1 MISLDLIIPT
11 YKSAQSIGL
20 LVQKLNQFSA
30 NGTFKLHVVFV
41 NDASPD
47 NTQTVLEENLKQA
60 QFSYKTIRLAQ
71 NYGQHTATAIGLY
84 FTESALV
91 ATIDDDLQHH
101 PEDFLAL
108 YQHMLNTQSDLVYG
122 VFEEKK
128 HHVFR
133 NLGTRILQNILK
145 LDGRDY
151 SMVTSYRLMK
161 SSVIAV
167 FKNRQ
172 IKTHFIDD
180 FFLLASSNTSSYQV
194 NHQKRAFGNSG
205 YSFGALLKMAI
216 KILFLHSSLP
226 LKVISRMGLLLSLVF
241 FVLGCFYIYQKLVYD
256 VSIGFT
262 SLIVAIFFSTGLILF
277 SLGIIGEYIRRIW
290 ISKQELDK
298 VIIAEI
304 AHA

>member
-1 MISLDLIIPT
+1 MTELDIIIPV
-11 YKSAQSIGL
+11 YKSAASIGL
-20 LVQKLNQFSA
+20 LIQQLNEFSTNHA
-30 NGTFKLHVVFV
+30 FKLHVIFV

-47 NTQTVLEENLKQA
+47 DTQTLLDEHLKHA
-60 QFSYKTIRLAQ
+60 KFRHKTIRLAQ

-84 FTESALV
+84 YAESGLV

-101 PEDFLAL
+101 PDDFVTL
-108 YQHMLNTQSDLVYG
+108 YNHMLKSGSDLVYG
-122 VFEEKK
+122 NFEEKK
-128 HHVFR
+128 HHTIR
-133 NLGTRILQNILK
+133 NMGTRVLQNILK

-151 SMVTSYRLMK
+151 SMVTSFRLMK
-161 SSVIAV
+161 SSVLSV

-172 IKTHFIDD
+172 MKTHFIDD
-180 FFLLASSNTSSYQV
+180 FFLLASSKTSSHQV
-194 NHQKRAFGNSG
+194 SHQERVFGNSG
-205 YSFGALLKMAI
+205 YSFISLLKMAI

-226 LKVISRMGLLLSLVF
+226 LKIISRMGLFLSLVF

-304 AHA
+304 C

>member
-1 MISLDLIIPT
+1 MIGLDLIIPI
-11 YKSAQSIGL
+11 YKSAKSIDL

-30 NGTFKLHVVFV
+30 NGTFKLHVIFV

-47 NTQTVLEENLKQA
+47 NTQTILNEHLKHA
-60 QFSYKTIRLAQ
+60 QFSYRAIRLAQ
-71 NYGQHTATAIGLY
+71 NYGQHTATAIGLN
-84 FTESALV
+84 FSESKLV
-91 ATIDDDLQHH
+91 ATIDDDLQHQ
-101 PEDFLAL
+101 PEDFLTL
-108 YQHMLNTQSDLVYG
+108 YQHMLNTESDLVYG
-122 VFEEKK
+122 TFEEKK
-128 HHVFR
+128 HHLLR
-133 NLGTRILQNILK
+133 NTGTRILQNILK
-145 LDGRDY
+145 LDGTDY
-151 SMVTSYRLMK
+151 SMVTSFRLMK
-161 SSVIAV
+161 SSVITV
-167 FKNRQ
+167 FKSRQ

-180 FFLLASSNTSSYQV
+180 FFLLASSKTSSYQV

-205 YSFGALLKMAI
+205 YSFVTLLKMGV

-298 VIIAEI
+298 VIIAEVC
-304 AHA
+304 